1 MAEVFD
7 FENFVKAKMEKAKN
21 EGSIDHLQR
30 ILDLIEDAKTITDG
44 RKKIAEHYGEAKQVL
59 KLSEEMGELNHVLMK
74 YLIYGNKEYPE
85 FRKKVVEEIA
95 DVYNVLRQLI
105 YIWNI
110 SETDILAA
118 MAFKV
123 DRTLKR
129 IEREKL
135 NTVTTG

>member
-1 MAEVFD
+1 MNNLTLSDIF
-7 FENFVKAKMEKAKN
+7 NN
-21 EGSIDHLQR
+21 EYNKRCIDC
-30 ILDLIEDAKTITDG
+30 
-44 RKKIAEHYGEAKQVL
+44 
-59 KLSEEMGELNHVLMK
+59 
-74 YLIYGNKEYPE
+74 NKEYPE